1 VKRAL
6 PGLMLLILLGGC
18 AGPHAIQNAQD
29 PVGRISRQQLDT
41 AFRGGS
47 DTVHIQMEFVEMI
60 RQANSGVHVLV
71 FLGTWCSD
79 SKREVPRFLRIV
91 DAAGISMDRITLY
104 ALDRKKASPEGV
116 EARYGIERV
125 PTFIFLKKESELGR
139 IVETPRTTLE
149 GDILAILAAAIQR

>member
-1 VKRAL
+1 
-6 PGLMLLILLGGC
+6 MLLLFLGGC
-18 AGPHAIQNAQD
+18 AGPRAVQDAQD
-29 PVGRISRQQLDT
+29 PVGRISREQVDL
-41 AFRGGS
+41 AFRGGY
-47 DTVHIQMEFVEMI
+47 DTVHIQTEFVEMI

-71 FLGTWCSD
+71 FLGTWCGD
-79 SKREVPRFLRIV
+79 SKRDVPRFLRIV

-125 PTFIFLKKESELGR
+125 PTFIFLKKEAEIGR

-149 GDILAILAAAIQR
+149 GDILSILAAAIQL